1 MAIKSTQSGL
11 QTALSLLIDASK
23 KNGSKVP
30 EILFEELLDILSE
43 ADEYSSEQLKVII
56 AKKIESHLVT

>member
-1 MAIKSTQSGL
+1 M
-11 QTALSLLIDASK
+11 QTALSLLVDASK

-43 ADEYSSEQLKVII
+43 ADEYSSDQLKVII